1 MKVVMQAAG
10 FLMRALDGMGLVSWK
25 KRILSR
31 FHPFSFTVELYRSQ
45 GMAFTEPNVEKG
57 NIIVLAYKLFFLSGR
72 KLATNLRHEGR
83 EIL

>member
-10 FLMRALDGMGLVSWK
+10 FLRRALDGMGLVGWK

-57 NIIVLAYKLFFLSGR
+57 NIIVLAYKIVFLKWPKIGN
-72 KLATNLRHEGR
+72 KFAT
-83 EIL
+83 